1 MGHGR
6 IHALRQALMARE
18 DVDSEVGSL
27 LDMDMQQF
35 SNLLA
40 AILKQAD
47 LLANTLDEQ
56 SEQHDTLKKMLATQ
70 TVESENLAIRLSA
83 LDDEKQ
89 KAVTELG
96 GIRRQ
101 HAYEITVC
109 ECPLPPSSFS
119 STSVSLFHSHP
130 ILYA

>member
-6 IHALRQALMARE
+6 IHALRQALMTRE

-56 SEQHDTLKKMLATQ
+56 SEQHDTLKKMLASQ
-70 TVESENLAIRLSA
+70 TVESEHLAIRLSA

-89 KAVTELG
+89 KVVTELG
-96 GIRRQ
+96 GVRRQ

-109 ECPLPPSSFS
+109 EQPFLFLS
-119 STSVSLFHSHP
+119 STFVRLVHFHP
-130 ILYA
+130 ISYA